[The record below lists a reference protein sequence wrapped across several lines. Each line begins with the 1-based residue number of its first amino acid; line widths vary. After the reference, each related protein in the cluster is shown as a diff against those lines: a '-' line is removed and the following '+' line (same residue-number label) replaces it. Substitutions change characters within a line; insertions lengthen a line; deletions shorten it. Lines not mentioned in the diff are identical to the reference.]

1 MTAHRR
7 PLASTNDRVAARMHT
22 TACRLLAI
30 ACISLGLAISLTGC
44 SMGRAEWYETYTAD
58 GGNWQRI
65 DLEHGR
71 VGSAFSNAG
80 VRRTLSDEAPPAELA
95 TPSE

>member
-1 MTAHRR
+1 
-7 PLASTNDRVAARMHT
+7 MHT

-80 VRRTLSDEAPPAELA
+80 VRRTLSDQASSDEPAA
-95 TPSE
+95 ASD

>member
-1 MTAHRR
+1 
-7 PLASTNDRVAARMHT
+7 
-22 TACRLLAI
+22 
-30 ACISLGLAISLTGC
+30 
-44 SMGRAEWYETYTAD
+44 MGRAEWYETYTAD

-80 VRRTLSDEAPPAELA
+80 VRRTLSDQAPPAE
-95 TPSE
+95 PEISSE